1 MRKVD
6 LEHNQ
11 VIVRGC
17 KKLAQEEKKQRH
29 DNVAKLVHWYGH
41 TPESAVENER
51 FKILWALHQ
60 VFLETD
66 GACQG
71 HSHN

>member
-17 KKLAQEEKKQRH
+17 KKLAQEEKKKRH
-29 DNVAKLVHWYGH
+29 DNVAKLVHWKLREKRTQRSGMGIHLRVQWRMKDLRSCGLCIGY
-41 TPESAVENER
+41 
-51 FKILWALHQ
+51 F
-60 VFLETD
+60 
-66 GACQG
+66 
-71 HSHN
+71 